1 MSQTK
6 KVKRLYIGNR
16 LKQLRN
22 EYGILQKDLAEQL
35 NLSQQTISL
44 YESNKRQPDYDTLR
58 TIAEFFNVSTD
69 YILGITNIKEPMNII
84 SDVSDEYELNEKFKT
99 YYSSKERIKA
109 LEILDKIYELSPES
123 QEDVIKYIEMYK
135 LWDEKQNLEG
145 SEGLD
150 GEE

>member
-1 MSQTK
+1 MK
-6 KVKRLYIGNR
+6 KLNIGNR

-69 YILGITNIKEPMNII
+69 YILGITNIREPINII
-84 SDVSDEYELNEKFKT
+84 TDTSDEYIVEEKFKT
-99 YYSSKERIKA
+99 YNTSKKRIKA

-123 QEDVIKYIEMYK
+123 QEEIIKLIKMYK
-135 LWDEKQNLEG
+135 LWEQQKKNLEG

-150 GEE
+150 VEE

>member
-1 MSQTK
+1 MK
-6 KVKRLYIGNR
+6 KLNIGNR

-22 EYGILQKDLAEQL
+22 EYGILQRDLAEQL

-69 YILGITNIKEPMNII
+69 YILGITNIREPINII
-84 SDVSDEYELNEKFKT
+84 TDTSDEYIVEEKFKIYNT
-99 YYSSKERIKA
+99 SKERIKA

-123 QEDVIKYIEMYK
+123 QEDVIKYIEMCK
-135 LWDEKQNLEG
+135 LWEQQKKNLQG
-145 SEGLD
+145 SDGLD
-150 GEE
+150 SEE

>member
-1 MSQTK
+1 MK
-6 KVKRLYIGNR
+6 KLNIGNR

-69 YILGITNIKEPMNII
+69 YILGITNIREPINII
-84 SDVSDEYELNEKFKT
+84 TDTSDEY
-99 YYSSKERIKA
+99 
-109 LEILDKIYELSPES
+109 
-123 QEDVIKYIEMYK
+123 IEYC
-135 LWDEKQNLEG
+135 LHIRPPVPIFRPT
-145 SEGLD
+145 SA
-150 GEE
+150 